1 MAGIRVSTEIDAP
14 PRRVW
19 DAVADI
25 STHVRWMADAESIT
39 FTSPATSGPGTTF
52 DCVTKVGPISLVDSM
67 EITRWDE
74 GRAMGVRHAGVVTGI
89 GEFTLGASGPGGTR
103 TTFGWAE
110 RLRFPWWLGGPLG
123 ALVATPVLR
132 AIWKGNLR
140 RLRGLVEAGDLP

>member
-1 MAGIRVSTEIDAP
+1 MSRIRVSTEIDAP
-14 PRRVW
+14 PGRVW

-39 FTSPATSGPGTTF
+39 FTSATTSGP
-52 DCVTKVGPISLVDSM
+52 VQ
-67 EITRWDE
+67 
-74 GRAMGVRHAGVVTGI
+74 HAGVVTGT
-89 GEFTLGASGPGGTR
+89 GEFTLAGTGPGSTR

-123 ALVATPVLR
+123 ALVAKPVLR